1 MKNPKVILPIVILI
15 VGLLAGKTFFAKAPA
30 AAAPKPKVEGAVYLL
45 QKDFLVNLKDGRF
58 AKLNVALILKD
69 GYLEEAVKAAGGGG
83 EGAAQP
89 PDGYGTLPQEAVVRD
104 VITNDLTDASAN
116 ELVNATKREGLK
128 KQILLDIKKHTDVE
142 ATEVMLTDVAVQ

>member
-1 MKNPKVILPIVILI
+1 MKNPKVLLPIVILI

-30 AAAPKPKVEGAVYLL
+30 AAAPKPKIEGQIYLL

-58 AKLNVALILKD
+58 AKLNAAIVLKE
-69 GYLEEAVKAAGGGG
+69 GYLEEAVKAAKLG
-83 EGAAQP
+83 EGATP
-89 PDGYGTLPQEAVVRD
+89 PDGYGTLPQEAAVRD
-104 VITNDLTDASAN
+104 VITNDLTDANAD
-116 ELVNATKREGLK
+116 ELVNATKREEIK